1 MSGNERECAV
11 AVTNARVRATGT
23 LMDRHSGGDGRSSRA
38 DDGDHARQDADVE
51 LVGSF
56 AAQVL
61 EDLYGLVYGERPVG
75 VRAWCDG
82 SALLMVVRLAG
93 PLESEQAE
101 YGAMA
106 PCEGIPELV
115 VAAVRAQTGWE
126 MAVGSWSVEADLGL
140 VMFVFRLPDD
150 PPRRARVPEPGGA
163 VLTTSAELDARRAVH
178 WQVTHIP
185 SWRAWSPVPSLG
197 VGPGGGP
204 LPERRRL
211 RIVKD

>member
-1 MSGNERECAV
+1 MERDTGDEGLAGDRGPRPRLP
-11 AVTNARVRATGT
+11 ARHGF
-23 LMDRHSGGDGRSSRA
+23 
-38 DDGDHARQDADVE
+38 DVE
-51 LVGSF
+51 RVGAF

-93 PLESEQAE
+93 LNDSDQAE
-101 YGAMA
+101 LGAML

-115 VAAVRAQTGWE
+115 AAAVRAQTGWE
-126 MAVGSWSVEADLGL
+126 LALGSWSVEAEFGL

-150 PPRRARVPEPGGA
+150 PPERARVPEPGGA
-163 VLTTSAELDARRAVH
+163 VLTTSAELESRRAVRC
-178 WQVTHIP
+178 QAAHIP
-185 SWRAWSPVPSLG
+185 SWRAWSPVPG
-197 VGPGGGP
+197 RGAAGGGP
-204 LPERRRL
+204 PGPERRRL